1 MYPAAAREP
10 RTIADAGHACVVCC
24 LTYLNFV
31 HRCDKSFLQNNATLA
46 FLVGSL
52 AILGG
57 YLAIL
62 DADLAILAGNLA
74 ILGANLAILGAYL
87 AIFDGSLA
95 ILHPNLAILDADFA
109 FLSANL
115 AVPRGGVIRT
125 PELGYIII
133 IMVPDPPLHPLR
145 RPGTLARPQAGG
157 I

>member
-1 MYPAAAREP
+1 M
-10 RTIADAGHACVVCC
+10 DAE
-24 LTYLNFV
+24 
-31 HRCDKSFLQNNATLA
+31 LA

-62 DADLAILAGNLA
+62 DADLAIW
-74 ILGANLAILGAYL
+74 
-87 AIFDGSLA
+87 DGSW
-95 ILHPNLAILDADFA
+95 AILDAALA

-125 PELGYIII
+125 PKLGYII

>member
-1 MYPAAAREP
+1 M
-10 RTIADAGHACVVCC
+10 
-24 LTYLNFV
+24 
-31 HRCDKSFLQNNATLA
+31 
-46 FLVGSL
+46 
-52 AILGG
+52 
-57 YLAIL
+57 
-62 DADLAILAGNLA
+62 AGNLA

-133 IMVPDPPLHPLR
+133 MVPDPPLHPLR
-145 RPGTLARPQAGG
+145 RPGTLARPQPGG